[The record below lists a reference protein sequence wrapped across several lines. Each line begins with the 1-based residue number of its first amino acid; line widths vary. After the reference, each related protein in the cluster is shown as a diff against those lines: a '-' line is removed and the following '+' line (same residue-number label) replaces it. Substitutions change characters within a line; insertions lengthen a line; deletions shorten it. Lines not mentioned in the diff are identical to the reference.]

1 MFESKAVV
9 IAADTLLA
17 ALGLFLFRKLIKRI
31 IAQRHLPLPPGPP
44 KKPLIGNLLDV
55 PTGRSWLA
63 WAAHTRFGPLS
74 HLDIFGTHIIALHD
88 PQAAQTLFEK
98 RSAVF
103 SDRPRIV
110 FGGEMC
116 GWENTLAL
124 QRYGDHFRLFRKEIH
139 QVWTDSALAVLL
151 MSCVS
156 VVPYQLYSCLL
167 LVPSS
172 PPQEKTQS
180 YIIGLSSEEK

>member
-1 MFESKAVV
+1 MFESKALV

-17 ALGLFLFRKLIKRI
+17 ALGILLFRKLLARIRASKR
-31 IAQRHLPLPPGPP
+31 LPLPPGPP

-55 PTGRSWLA
+55 PTGRSWLG
-63 WAAHTRFGPLS
+63 WATHATRFGALS
-74 HLDIFGTHIIALHD
+74 HLDIFGNHLIALHD
-88 PQAAQTLFEK
+88 PAAAAALFEK

-139 QVWTDSALAVLL
+139 QVWFD
-151 MSCVS
+151 
-156 VVPYQLYSCLL
+156 QLPL
-167 LVPSS
+167 
-172 PPQEKTQS
+172 EWTR
-180 YIIGLSSEEK
+180 